1 MKDDLS
7 LYSASLLEVGPSSRS
22 ERKAVVLLGGDARQV
37 AVIRALVGAGYTV
50 CAAGLCGA
58 RGIPGSVRLC
68 GSLSACLRAAEE
80 TGTPDTWFFL
90 LPLPVSR
97 DGETVHC
104 PLDPT
109 AHIKLSDVL
118 DVMESVSGAH
128 LLGGCLPSEFLASL
142 TDHLGEKEVRERV
155 VDYYT
160 LETVQIPNARITA
173 EAAVM
178 TAMELTD
185 ITLLGSR
192 MAIIGYGRI
201 GQFLAR
207 LLLSLGASVTVCARR
222 EESLAFA
229 RGDGCTSLSMSDST
243 GRQGS
248 PALLA
253 LAHGY
258 DVIFNTVPAA
268 VLDRQMLEETDPH
281 TLILDLASAPGGVDP
296 ETAAL
301 FASGRGHGT
310 LDDPAHVSG
319 RCSPLP
325 WSACLRIVRAPSLPG
340 RYAPVTAGQVL
351 ADAIL
356 PLIAEGG
363 DTV

>member
-7 LYSASLLEVGPSSRS
+7 LHGAFPSGIGSSPRVQG
-22 ERKAVVLLGGDARQV
+22 KAVILLGGDARQV
-37 AVIRALVGAGYTV
+37 AVIRTLAEAGYAV
-50 CAAGLCGA
+50 YAAGLCGA
-58 RGIPGSVRLC
+58 RGLPGNVRLC
-68 GSLSACLRAAEE
+68 GSLSACLRTAEE
-80 TGTPDTWFFL
+80 TGSPDAWFFL

-109 AHIKLSDVL
+109 ARIRLSDVL
-118 DVMESVSGAH
+118 DAMESMPGAH
-128 LLGGCLPSEFLASL
+128 LLGGCLPVGFRTSL
-142 TDHLGEKEVRERV
+142 IERLGEDEVQKRV
-155 VDYYT
+155 VDFYT

-185 ITLLGSR
+185 TALLGSR
-192 MAIIGYGRI
+192 MAVIGYGRI

-207 LLLSLGASVTVCARR
+207 LLLALGVSVTVCARR

-229 RGDGCTSLSMSDST
+229 RGDGCTSLSVSD
-243 GRQGS
+243 G

-258 DVIFNTVPAA
+258 DVIFNTVPAT
-268 VLDRQMLEETDPH
+268 VLNRQMLEETDPH

-296 ETAAL
+296 EAA
-301 FASGRGHGT
+301 ASLASCRISDASDCPTEAPVRHS
-310 LDDPAHVSG
+310 A
-319 RCSPLP
+319 LP
-325 WSACLRIVRAPSLPG
+325 WPACLRIVRAPSLPG
-340 RYAPVTAGQVL
+340 RYAPAAAGQVL

-356 PLIAEGG
+356 PLIAGG
-363 DTV
+363 G

>member
-1 MKDDLS
+1 MKDALS
-7 LYSASLLEVGPSSRS
+7 LQSAFLSEAGSSLRVEG
-22 ERKAVVLLGGDARQV
+22 KVVILLGGDARQV

-58 RGIPGSVRLC
+58 RGLPGGVRLC

-80 TGTPDTWFFL
+80 TGTPDAWFLL

-118 DVMESVSGAH
+118 DIMESVPGAH
-128 LLGGCLPSEFLASL
+128 LLGGCLPAGFRASL
-142 TDHLGEKEVRERV
+142 VDRLGEEAVRGRV

-185 ITLLGSR
+185 TTLLGSR
-192 MAIIGYGRI
+192 MAVIGYGRI

-207 LLLSLGASVTVCARR
+207 LLLSLGSSVTVCARR

-229 RGDGCTSLSMSDST
+229 RGDGCTSLSMPDHT
-243 GRQGS
+243 EKRGGS
-248 PALLA
+248 ALLA

-296 ETAAL
+296 EAAAL
-301 FASGRGHGT
+301 LASGGGNETSDCQADVPDR
-310 LDDPAHVSG
+310 LSA
-319 RCSPLP
+319 LP

-340 RYAPVTAGQVL
+340 RYAPATAGQVL

-356 PLIAEGG
+356 PLIAGEG
-363 DTV
+363 